1 MYSKLCFNYLAEILT
16 LYKITDNLI
25 ASGSKA
31 GDVKIWK
38 RVDAMGNWLVQREML
53 FHEKN
58 VYAIVAIEGN
68 TTLVTASDDRRIHVV
83 TLNTGQLETS
93 ETVDRTFVNSLTK
106 YQKDC
111 FIGGFPDGRI
121 KMWKKVT

>member
-31 GDVKIWK
+31 GDVNIWK
-38 RVDAMGNWLVQREML
+38 RVDAMGNWLIQREML

-68 TTLVTASDDRRIHVV
+68 TTLVTASDDRRLHVV

-93 ETVDRTFVNSLTK
+93 ETVDRTFVNSLAK
-106 YQKDC
+106 Y
-111 FIGGFPDGRI
+111 
-121 KMWKKVT
+121 